1 MSKNNHIWAKHDV
14 QLPFIYV
21 PFDSVQPN
29 WKARNTGD
37 KEIKKVI
44 LPEST
49 SEKRIDFRISASAGN
64 LRMSVSISIPLP
76 FLNQQKDEGV
86 DVQ

>member
-1 MSKNNHIWAKHDV
+1 MVYLDDLQDSGCSSIKIAFTHHIWARHDV

-37 KEIKKVI
+37 KQIKKVI

-49 SEKRIDFRISASAGN
+49 SEKRIDF
-64 LRMSVSISIPLP
+64 L
-76 FLNQQKDEGV
+76 QKI
-86 DVQ
+86 